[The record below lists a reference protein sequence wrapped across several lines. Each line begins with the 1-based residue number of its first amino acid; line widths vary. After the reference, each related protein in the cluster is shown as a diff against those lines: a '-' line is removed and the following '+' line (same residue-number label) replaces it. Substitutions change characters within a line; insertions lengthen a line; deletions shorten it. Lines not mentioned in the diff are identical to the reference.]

1 MKKNKISKNWI
12 NKQHRDLYFK
22 KSKDLGYRSRSS
34 FKLIEIDKKFRFL
47 KKNTYLLDLG
57 SFPGG
62 WCQVIFQFNP
72 SASVT
77 AIDFLNLKFLHSNI
91 DFIKNDFT
99 KIDFKYLNKK
109 YDLILSDLAPNTT
122 GHQSTDH
129 LRISNLVN
137 KVIENL
143 NFIANLDSNFVIKI
157 WKGSEESSIIK
168 LLKQKYKKVSYF
180 KPESSRKESSEIY
193 IVGQKFIN

>member
-1 MKKNKISKNWI
+1 MKSKNWI
-12 NKQHRDLYFK
+12 NRQKKDQFVI
-22 KSKDLGYRSRSS
+22 KSKQKGFLSRSA
-34 FKLIEIDKKFRFL
+34 FKLIEIEKKFKFIKNS
-47 KKNTYLLDLG
+47 KKIIDLG
-57 SFPGG
+57 AAPGG
-62 WCQVIFQFNP
+62 WCQVIFQFNQ
-72 SASVT
+72 SANVT
-77 AIDFLNLKFLHSNI
+77 AIDSLNLKFLHSNI

-129 LRISNLVN
+129 LRISNIVN

>member
-1 MKKNKISKNWI
+1 MKSKNWI
-12 NKQHRDLYFK
+12 NRQKKDQFVI
-22 KSKDLGYRSRSS
+22 KSKQKGFLSRSA
-34 FKLIEIDKKFRFL
+34 FKLIEIETKFKFIKHSKKII
-47 KKNTYLLDLG
+47 DLG
-57 SFPGG
+57 AAPGG
-62 WCQVIFQFNP
+62 WCQVIFEFNP
-72 SASVT
+72 NADVT
-77 AIDFLNLKFLHSNI
+77 AIDCLNLKFLHSNI
-91 DFIKNDFT
+91 HFIKNDFT
-99 KIDFKYLNKK
+99 KIDFKFLNKK

-129 LRISNLVN
+129 LRISNIVN

>member
-1 MKKNKISKNWI
+1 MKSKNWLNRQKKDQFVI
-12 NKQHRDLYFK
+12 
-22 KSKDLGYRSRSS
+22 KSKQKGFLSRSA
-34 FKLIEIDKKFRFL
+34 FKLIEIETKFNFI
-47 KKNTYLLDLG
+47 KNSKNIIDLG
-57 SFPGG
+57 ASPGG
-62 WCQVIFQFNP
+62 WCQVIFQFNQ
-72 SASVT
+72 SANVT
-77 AIDFLNLKFLHSNI
+77 AIDTLNLKFLHSNI

-129 LRISNLVN
+129 LRISNIVN

>member
-1 MKKNKISKNWI
+1 MKSKNWI
-12 NKQHRDLYFK
+12 NRQKKDQFVI
-22 KSKDLGYRSRSS
+22 KSKQKGFLSRSA
-34 FKLIEIDKKFRFL
+34 FKLIEIETKFNFI
-47 KKNTYLLDLG
+47 KNSKNIIDLG
-57 SFPGG
+57 AAPGG
-62 WCQVIFQFNP
+62 WCQVIFQFNQ
-72 SASVT
+72 SANVT
-77 AIDFLNLKFLHSNI
+77 AIDSLNLKFLHSNI

-137 KVIENL
+137 KVIENF
-143 NFIANLDSNFVIKI
+143 NFISNLDSNFVIKI

>member
-1 MKKNKISKNWI
+1 MGAS
-12 NKQHRDLYFK
+12 
-22 KSKDLGYRSRSS
+22 
-34 FKLIEIDKKFRFL
+34 
-47 KKNTYLLDLG
+47 
-57 SFPGG
+57 PGG
-62 WCQVIFQFNP
+62 WCQVIFQFNQ
-72 SASVT
+72 SANVT
-77 AIDFLNLKFLHSNI
+77 AIDSINLKFLHSNI

-129 LRISNLVN
+129 LRISNIVN
-137 KVIENL
+137 KVIENF

>member
-1 MKKNKISKNWI
+1 MKSKNWI
-12 NKQHRDLYFK
+12 NRQKKDQFVI
-22 KSKDLGYRSRSS
+22 KSKQKGFLSRSA
-34 FKLIEIDKKFRFL
+34 FKLIEIETKFKFIKHSKKII
-47 KKNTYLLDLG
+47 DLG
-57 SFPGG
+57 AAPGG
-62 WCQVIFQFNP
+62 WCQVIFQFNQ
-72 SASVT
+72 SANVT
-77 AIDFLNLKFLHSNI
+77 AIDSLNLKFLHSNI

>member
-1 MKKNKISKNWI
+1 MKSKNWI
-12 NKQHRDLYFK
+12 NRQKKDQFVI
-22 KSKDLGYRSRSS
+22 KSKQKGFLSRSA
-34 FKLIEIDKKFRFL
+34 FKLIEIETKFNFI
-47 KKNTYLLDLG
+47 KNSKNIIDLG
-57 SFPGG
+57 ASPGG
-62 WCQVIFQFNP
+62 WCQVIFQFNQ
-72 SASVT
+72 SANVT
-77 AIDFLNLKFLHSNI
+77 AIDSINLKFLHSNI

-129 LRISNLVN
+129 LRISNIVN

>member
-1 MKKNKISKNWI
+1 MKSKNWI
-12 NKQHRDLYFK
+12 NRQKKDQFVI
-22 KSKDLGYRSRSS
+22 KSKQKGFLSRSA
-34 FKLIEIDKKFRFL
+34 FKLIEIETKFNFI
-47 KKNTYLLDLG
+47 KNSKNIIDLG
-57 SFPGG
+57 ASPGG
-62 WCQVIFQFNP
+62 WCQVIFQFNQ
-72 SASVT
+72 SANVT
-77 AIDFLNLKFLHSNI
+77 AIDSLNLKFLHSNI

-129 LRISNLVN
+129 LRISNIVN

>member
-1 MKKNKISKNWI
+1 MKSKNWI
-12 NKQHRDLYFK
+12 NRQKKDQFVI
-22 KSKDLGYRSRSS
+22 KSKQKGFLSRSA
-34 FKLIEIDKKFRFL
+34 FKLIEIETKFNFI
-47 KKNTYLLDLG
+47 KNSKNIIDLG
-57 SFPGG
+57 AAPGG

-72 SASVT
+72 SANVT
-77 AIDFLNLKFLHSNI
+77 AIDSLNLKFLHSNI

>member
-1 MKKNKISKNWI
+1 MKSKNWI
-12 NKQHRDLYFK
+12 NRQKKDQFVI
-22 KSKDLGYRSRSS
+22 KSKQKGFLSRSA
-34 FKLIEIDKKFRFL
+34 FKLIEIETKFNFI
-47 KKNTYLLDLG
+47 KNSKNIIDLG
-57 SFPGG
+57 AAPGG
-62 WCQVIFQFNP
+62 WCQVIFQFNQ
-72 SASVT
+72 SANVT
-77 AIDFLNLKFLHSNI
+77 AIDSLNLKFLHSNI